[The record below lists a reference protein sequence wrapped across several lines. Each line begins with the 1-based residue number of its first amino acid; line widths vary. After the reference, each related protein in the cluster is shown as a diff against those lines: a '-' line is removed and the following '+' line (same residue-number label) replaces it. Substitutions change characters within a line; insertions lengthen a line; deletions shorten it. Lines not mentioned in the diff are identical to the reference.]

1 MKIVPL
7 VLTALLAVAPAL
19 ALNNDDRLLMVID
32 AGRLGVM
39 MDQSERILNVTPGS
53 DSASTETFA
62 VLKDAVRSY
71 RRLVGVACAQHKV
84 DAQLCDGA
92 LYSPNWLNQSD
103 EPSPDVLRARIDE
116 AQDHVAPLWNALC
129 ATLPRDHDPSLCQLE

>member
-7 VLTALLAVAPAL
+7 VLTVLLAAGPAL
-19 ALNNDDRLLMVID
+19 ALNDDDRSLMVID

-39 MDQSERILNVTPGS
+39 MDQSERILNVTADPES
-53 DSASTETFA
+53 TSTETFA

-71 RRLVGVACAQHKV
+71 RRLVGVACAQHKA
-84 DAQLCDGA
+84 DAQLCDTA
-92 LYSPNWLNQSD
+92 LYSPQWLNQSA
-103 EPSPDVLRARIDE
+103 EPSPEVLRSRIDE

-129 ATLPRDHDPSLCQLE
+129 ATLPQDHDPSLCQVE